1 MIRRL
6 PLAGMLTAV
15 SLATAPLAGFLYRN
29 RGLIRVA
36 DLWLYV
42 VVCAGLL
49 LAVVVS
55 LSLVF
60 GKQTGSRW
68 SLLLGWCVFALFWY
82 RDVELFADNFF
93 LTKALPA
100 RGPII
105 WALATLSVLILIYRL
120 RDRSWFL
127 SAGMWFAV
135 TVTLV
140 PLGQYA
146 VFTATTE
153 SQGVESF
160 HSTTGTE
167 NVMESRPD
175 IYFLLLDGF
184 GRQDVLRELFGIDTS
199 GFVEKLRQNGFVVAN
214 RALGAHPMTWLS
226 IPAILDQDY
235 QVLSGDRDWLSTTGQ
250 KDAVM
255 EGSSRTH
262 QILYANGYHF
272 VTAGTAWPS
281 LCDPSPISE
290 VEDCVVRRPDI
301 EAALSD
307 AYIRYQITSMTP
319 LLGLENY
326 GLLPGVIAGFWQGPD
341 LSETVGGKSFLTSDI
356 LEAVDKAHLR
366 DDSTPLFVF
375 GHMMYPHPPF
385 TLGPECGVQARGLPD
400 LSGGWDDVSG
410 YQDGVDCAITQVLEL
425 VAEVDPSAVIVIQS
439 DHGPTPGSPDSL
451 SEADVPIESLWARAS
466 VLSAVRLP
474 ERCRP
479 FVSDTY
485 AGTNTFK
492 VIIDCLAGNPNLPV
506 PERSYWAWEDDDTV
520 TDLTDRLRTYE
531 ESPA

>member
-6 PLAGMLTAV
+6 PLAGILTAV
-15 SLATAPLAGFLYRN
+15 FLATAPLAGFLYRN
-29 RGLIRVA
+29 RGLITVA
-36 DLWLYV
+36 DLWCYV
-42 VVCAGLL
+42 VVCAGVLI
-49 LAVVVS
+49 AVVVG
-55 LSLVF
+55 LSLAF
-60 GKQTGSRW
+60 GKPTGSLW
-68 SLLLGWCVFALFWY
+68 SLLLGWSVFALFWY
-82 RDVELFADNFF
+82 RDVELFTDNFF

-120 RDRSWFL
+120 RYKSWFL

-199 GFVEKLRQNGFVVAN
+199 GFVAELRQNGFVVAN
-214 RALGAHPMTWLS
+214 RALSAHPTTWLS

-235 QVLSGDRDWLSTTGQ
+235 QVLPGDQGWLSTTKQ

-255 EGSSRTH
+255 GGASRTH

-281 LCDPSPISE
+281 FCDPSPISE
-290 VEDCVVRRPDI
+290 VENCVVRSPDV

-307 AYIRYQITSMTP
+307 AFIRYQIASMTP
-319 LLGLENY
+319 LLGLEHY
-326 GLLPGVIAGFWQGPD
+326 GLLPGFITAFWQGPD
-341 LSETVGGKSFLTSDI
+341 LFETVGGKSFLTLDI

-385 TLGPECGVQARGLPD
+385 TLGPECGVQARGIPD
-400 LSGGWDDVSG
+400 LSVGWDDVSG
-410 YQDGVDCAITQVLEL
+410 YQDGVNCTITQVLEL
-425 VAEVDPSAVIVIQS
+425 VAKVDPSAVIVIQS

-492 VIIDCLAGNPNLPV
+492 VIIDCLAGNPKLPI
-506 PERSYWAWEDDDTV
+506 PERSYWAWEGDDTV
-520 TDLTDRLRTYE
+520 TDLTDRLRAYE